1 MNTALLP
8 LLMIDWFIG
17 GIDITG
23 GPKEGERKE
32 IFLKPA
38 QIIPSCTHLTQETIE

>member
-1 MNTALLP
+1 MNMALLP
-8 LLMIDWFIG
+8 LLMTDWFIG

-32 IFLKPA
+32 IIIIYPV
-38 QIIPSCTHLTQETIE
+38 QIQATNLTQETTE